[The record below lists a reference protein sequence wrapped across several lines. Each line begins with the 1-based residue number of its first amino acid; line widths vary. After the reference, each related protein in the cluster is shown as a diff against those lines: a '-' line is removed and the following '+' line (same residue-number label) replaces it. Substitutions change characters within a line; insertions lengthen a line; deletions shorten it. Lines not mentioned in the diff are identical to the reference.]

1 MTIPEIKPGTVTTDT
16 NTPGVHQSGA
26 GAALAT
32 EEHIPTVLL
41 QAGPGGARTQ
51 VPALQKLPGV
61 WQLLRGLASLAT
73 KLC

>member
-1 MTIPEIKPGTVTTDT
+1 MTTPEIKPGTVTTDT
-16 NTPGVHQSGA
+16 NTPGVHQSGG

-73 KLC
+73 NFC